1 MCNEW
6 DMVRIALG
14 SLLLLLYAWISCP
27 VPGADILQSL
37 ADVGCKF
44 AFPIDYS
51 SDKHWQLT
59 SSPDTVDIYLKQLAT
74 RLSCREDA
82 ELLVCELRE
91 WHRALINSCCQDP
104 RVYFPGD
111 IVFACR
117 AICSDASRKRI
128 GKLPEYIFAG
138 PWWIVESLHGS
149 SYSIKLASIQNE
161 KKRSTRRTYLHT
173 RPNSSLLNLS
183 MAPTLVMANYT
194 VL

>member
-74 RLSCREDA
+74 RLSCRE
-82 ELLVCELRE
+82 
-91 WHRALINSCCQDP
+91 
-104 RVYFPGD
+104 D